1 MRPRCAS
8 RCWRPGTTG
17 PGVLVGGPCRAAVC
31 SPGVLNQLG
40 TLLEGSPGEVPV
52 RLRFLSSQGVQ
63 PLSLGAFTVNGQG
76 SLLDEL
82 RHLLGPAAAR
92 LEHET
97 V

>member
-1 MRPRCAS
+1 M
-8 RCWRPGTTG
+8 
-17 PGVLVGGPCRAAVC
+17 
-31 SPGVLNQLG
+31 
-40 TLLEGSPGEVPV
+40 VPV

-82 RHLLGPAAAR
+82 RHLLGPSAAR

>member
-1 MRPRCAS
+1 
-8 RCWRPGTTG
+8 
-17 PGVLVGGPCRAAVC
+17 
-31 SPGVLNQLG
+31 VLNQLG